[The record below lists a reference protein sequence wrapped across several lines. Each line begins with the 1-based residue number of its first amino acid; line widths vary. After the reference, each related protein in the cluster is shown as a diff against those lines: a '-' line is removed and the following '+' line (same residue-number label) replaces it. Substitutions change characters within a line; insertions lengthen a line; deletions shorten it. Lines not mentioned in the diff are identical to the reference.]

1 MTSELEK
8 IQHDIRD
15 FIARIQS
22 WNYDDLSD
30 DELEDVHEL
39 IDDLL
44 AELAGETEDELEDE
58 DS

>member
-8 IQHDIRD
+8 IQQDIRD

-44 AELAGETEDELEDE
+44 AELAGETEDEFEAE

>member
-8 IQHDIRD
+8 IQQDIRD
-15 FIARIQS
+15 FIARIQC

-44 AELAGETEDELEDE
+44 AELAGETEDEFEAE